1 MSSTKSQYGKLNA
14 KMVLFILETLVVSRY
29 ILKQAR
35 KVVRIQD
42 NSKIKLKKRQN
53 KKEENRPTKFREI
66 FDSFCES
73 PLFG

>member
-1 MSSTKSQYGKLNA
+1 MREAKCKNGALYTRNSSC
-14 KMVLFILETLVVSRY
+14 
-29 ILKQAR
+29 LKIYSKASAQGCDNS
-35 KVVRIQD
+35 K

-53 KKEENRPTKFREI
+53 KKEENRPTKYREI